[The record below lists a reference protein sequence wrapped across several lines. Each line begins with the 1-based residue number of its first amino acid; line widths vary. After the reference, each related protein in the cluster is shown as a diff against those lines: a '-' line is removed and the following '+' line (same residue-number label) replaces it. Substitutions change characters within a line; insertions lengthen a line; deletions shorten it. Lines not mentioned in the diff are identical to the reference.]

1 MNNKDDYN
9 KRIIIA
15 TILSTILM
23 VLWIRY
29 YGKKTIPAEVL
40 QAQKEI
46 KQEQIIEIKEEEKID
61 TEIQQEEI
69 SFNENE
75 ILEERLLNIDTEKLK
90 GSINLRGL
98 VFDNLILENYKQD
111 IGSNEKVK
119 LLSEQNSND
128 TYFVKFNWESEDKNL
143 DLPNIN
149 TLWSS
154 NSATLTI
161 NKPVILSYKNKQ
173 GLTFQLIITL
183 DSNYMFEFR
192 QVVIN
197 PTENTYIIKTNNQI
211 SRKNAILDR
220 SVSVHEGFIG
230 SFNKELEEIKYK
242 KIEKRDYD
250 FKKGFSWAGW
260 SDKYWLVAFAQQ
272 AKHENI
278 ADVDINYSN
287 NLYNID
293 FESENM
299 VVGPKQKI
307 EFNTLLFAG
316 PKILNLLDTYSF
328 QYNLPLFDRAV
339 DFGWFYFLTKPIYMV
354 LKFFYGILGNF
365 GVAILLLTL
374 LVKTI
379 MYPFTKK
386 SFISMAKIKK
396 IQPKI
401 DNLKNVY
408 GNDKLGL
415 NKAMMDLYKKENVS
429 PLSGCLPMLVQIP
442 VFFSLYK
449 VLAIS
454 IDMRQAPFFGY
465 IKNLAEKDPTTI
477 WNLFGLLPYHV
488 NFLHIGLLPCL
499 MSLTM
504 WIQQKMTSAS
514 GGSSSNQDMQT
525 ATKMMPLIFLFL
537 FSGMPAGLLIYW
549 TFSNIISIGQQYY
562 VEKKVIKTK

>member
-23 VLWIRY
+23 VLWVRY

-40 QAQKEI
+40 QAQKEV
-46 KQEQIIEIKEEEKID
+46 KQEQVIETKEEEKID

-75 ILEERLLNIDTEKLK
+75 VLEERLLNIDTEKLK

-98 VFDNLILENYKQD
+98 VFDNLILENYKQE

-119 LLSEQNSND
+119 LLSKQNSND
-128 TYFVKFNWESEDKNL
+128 AYFVKFNWESEDKNL

-161 NKPVILSYKNKQ
+161 NKPVILSYKNEQ
-173 GLTFQLIITL
+173 GLTFQVIITL

-211 SRKNAILDR
+211 SRKNAVLDR

-260 SDKYWLVAFAQQ
+260 SDKYWLVAFVQQ

-278 ADVDINYSN
+278 ADVNINYSN
-287 NLYNID
+287 KLYNID
-293 FESENM
+293 FESDNM
-299 VVGPKQKI
+299 VVSPKQKI

-339 DFGWFYFLTKPIYMV
+339 DFGWFYFLTKPIYIV

>member
-40 QAQKEI
+40 QAQKEV
-46 KQEQIIEIKEEEKID
+46 KQEQVIETKEEEKIG

-75 ILEERLLNIDTEKLK
+75 VLEEKLLNIDTEKLK

-98 VFDNLILENYKQD
+98 VFDNLILENYKQE

-119 LLSEQNSND
+119 LLSKQNSD
-128 TYFVKFNWESEDKNL
+128 DAYFVKFNWESEDKNL

-197 PTENTYIIKTNNQI
+197 PTESTYIIKINNQI

-278 ADVDINYSN
+278 ADVNVNYSN
-287 NLYNID
+287 KLYNID

-299 VVGPKQKI
+299 VVSSKQKI

-316 PKILNLLDTYSF
+316 PKILNLLDTYAF

-339 DFGWFYFLTKPIYMV
+339 DFGWFYFLTKPIYIV

-386 SFISMAKIKK
+386 SFISMVKIKQ

-514 GGSSSNQDMQT
+514 GGSSSNQDMQA

-549 TFSNIISIGQQYY
+549 TFSNIISISQQYY
-562 VEKKVIKTK
+562 IEKKVIKK